1 MPGTGIDDI
10 SVSVQSIFIE
20 PTILIDEASTIDF
33 YIGVSNSFS
42 DPAQPN
48 WRIKRIWQV
57 GNVWKQGYPN
67 GDQGFTFI
75 WDDRLTYVYS

>member
-48 WRIKRIWQV
+48 WRIKRIYKV
-57 GNVWKQGYPN
+57 GNVWKQGYPD
-67 GDQGFTFI
+67 GDQHFI
-75 WDDRLTYVYS
+75 FVWDLRPTYVYS

>member
-20 PTILIDEASTIDF
+20 PTILIDEVSATDF
-33 YIGVSNSFS
+33 YIGVSKSFS

-48 WRIKRIWQV
+48 WRIKRIYKV
-57 GNVWKQGYPN
+57 GNVWKQGFAN

-75 WDDRLTYVYS
+75 WDLRFGYIYS